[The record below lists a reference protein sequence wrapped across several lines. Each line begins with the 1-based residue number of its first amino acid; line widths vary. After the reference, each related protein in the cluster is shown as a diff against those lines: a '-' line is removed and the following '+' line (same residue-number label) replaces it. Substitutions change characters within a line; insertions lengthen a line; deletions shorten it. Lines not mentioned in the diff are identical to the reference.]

1 MPHPRLAFALTTVL
15 IGPIAAVAL
24 TPTAASAAQT
34 IGYPTFSGSAIPA
47 PPVAMTTGSTMQA
60 MYDAEKGGT
69 DFWMDRL
76 LARSGNDPAGT
87 WLMSRGRAV
96 FMKTHTPSVLGF
108 GGTVAYW
115 ESINDQPAFTVTAGS
130 GTWTEQVA
138 QRWQAPS
145 YWKSVHTNGTLRITQ
160 TKFITQNDV
169 AVDNLAI
176 TNTGS
181 GSVTVPLRVTSPYAT
196 SGSGSAPARTRI
208 TACSRRSSAG
218 WSAASRRNASS
229 PRSTR
234 PTAIPPAACCA
245 GGCSS
250 RTPNRRRTGAA
261 WRVFF

>member
-15 IGPIAAVAL
+15 TAAITL
-24 TPTAASAAQT
+24 TPTAALAAQT

-60 MYDAEKGGT
+60 IYDAEKGGT

-96 FMKTHTPSVLGF
+96 FMKTHTPAVLGF

-115 ESINDQPAFTVTAGS
+115 ESINDQPAFTMTAGS

-145 YWKSVHTNGTLRITQ
+145 YWKSVHTNGSLRITQ
-160 TKFITQNDV
+160 T
-169 AVDNLAI
+169 
-176 TNTGS
+176 
-181 GSVTVPLRVTSPYAT
+181 
-196 SGSGSAPARTRI
+196 
-208 TACSRRSSAG
+208 TAWVG
-218 WSAASRRNASS
+218 
-229 PRSTR
+229 
-234 PTAIPPAACCA
+234 PTASEPVN
-245 GGCSS
+245 S
-250 RTPNRRRTGAA
+250 TL
-261 WRVFF
+261 